1 MLRLLGR
8 FLAFTLLLVGVL
20 VVSGKV
26 RFQPVLTGSMAP
38 RYPTGTLVAVTP
50 VRDVQVGEVIM
61 FVPPQPWSIGPV
73 LHRVVSVDGTHVRTK
88 GDANKAMDPWT
99 IDASKGG
106 LARLR
111 GSSVAAGR
119 AAAMVRASSHGPGLL
134 VVPGLLLL
142 WLTTHFRGRYTPRH
156 ALHSRPA
163 SVAVGG

>member
-8 FLAFTLLLVGVL
+8 FAALTLLLVGVL

-50 VRDVQVGEVIM
+50 VTDVHVGEVIM
-61 FVPPQPWSIGPV
+61 FVPPQPWNIGPV
-73 LHRVVSVDGTHVRTK
+73 MHRVVAVDGTHLRTK

-106 LARLR
+106 LLRLR
-111 GSSVAAGR
+111 GSSVLAGR
-119 AAAMVRASSHGPGLL
+119 AVAMVRAGAHGPALL

-142 WLTTHFRGRYTPRH
+142 WLARSMPRGRQHYTPRH
-156 ALHSRPA
+156 ALP
-163 SVAVGG
+163 